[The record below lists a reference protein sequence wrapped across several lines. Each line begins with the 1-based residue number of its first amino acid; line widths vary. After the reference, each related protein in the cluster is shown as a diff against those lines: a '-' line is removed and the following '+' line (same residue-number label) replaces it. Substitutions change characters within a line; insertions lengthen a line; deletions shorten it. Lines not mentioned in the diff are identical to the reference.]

1 MKGDSFMKISIVG
14 RRMDITEEIK
24 NWTEKKFAKL
34 DKFFN
39 GNTEAT
45 VVVEAL
51 KQTKHTKVES
61 TIVWKGVIFR
71 AELSGNDLL
80 GQIDKSV
87 DIIERQVRKNKTRLE
102 KRFHGDVPN
111 NWQNLESNA
120 AFKEADYNIVRTKNF
135 QIKPMDIDEA
145 TMQMEMLN
153 HEFFM
158 FINQETGIVNV
169 VYKRKDGDYGLLV
182 PYE

>member
-1 MKGDSFMKISIVG
+1 MKVSIVG
-14 RRMDITEEIK
+14 RRVDITEEIK
-24 NWTEKKFAKL
+24 DWTEKKFAKL

-39 GNTEAT
+39 GNTEVT

-51 KQTKHTKVES
+51 KQNKHTKVEA

-87 DIIERQVRKNKTRLE
+87 DIIERQVRKNRTRLE
-102 KRFHGDVPN
+102 KRFHGDVPDS
-111 NWQNLESNA
+111 WQGITQSAEYSEGA
-120 AFKEADYNIVRTKNF
+120 YNVVRTKRF
-135 QIKPMDIDEA
+135 PVKPMSVDEA
-145 TMQMEMLN
+145 IMQMEMLN

-158 FINQETGIVNV
+158 FVNEETNEMNV
-169 VYKRKDGDYGLLV
+169 VYKRKDGDYGLLE
-182 PYE
+182 PYR

>member
-1 MKGDSFMKISIVG
+1 MKISIVG
-14 RRMDITEEIK
+14 RRIDITEEIK
-24 NWTEKKFAKL
+24 DWTEKKFAKL

-39 GNTEAT
+39 GNTEVT

-51 KQTKHTKVES
+51 KQNKHTKVEA

-87 DIIERQVRKNKTRLE
+87 DIIERQVRKNRTRLE
-102 KRFHGDVPN
+102 KRFHGDVPD
-111 NWQNLESNA
+111 NWQGITQSAEYSEA
-120 AFKEADYNIVRTKNF
+120 AYNVVRTKRF
-135 QIKPMDIDEA
+135 PVKPMSVDEA
-145 TMQMEMLN
+145 IMQMEMLN

-158 FINQETGIVNV
+158 FVNEETNEMNV
-169 VYKRKDGDYGLLV
+169 VYKRKDGDYGLLE
-182 PYE
+182 PYR

>member
-1 MKGDSFMKISIVG
+1 
-14 RRMDITEEIK
+14 
-24 NWTEKKFAKL
+24 
-34 DKFFN
+34 
-39 GNTEAT
+39 
-45 VVVEAL
+45 
-51 KQTKHTKVES
+51 
-61 TIVWKGVIFR
+61 VIFR

-102 KRFHGDVPN
+102 KRFHGDVPK
-111 NWQNLESNA
+111 NWKGISQETEFS
-120 AFKEADYNIVRTKNF
+120 EADYNVVKTKKF
-135 QIKPMDIDEA
+135 PVKPMSVDEA
-145 TMQMEMLN
+145 VMQMEMLN

-158 FINQETGIVNV
+158 FVNEETNVMNV